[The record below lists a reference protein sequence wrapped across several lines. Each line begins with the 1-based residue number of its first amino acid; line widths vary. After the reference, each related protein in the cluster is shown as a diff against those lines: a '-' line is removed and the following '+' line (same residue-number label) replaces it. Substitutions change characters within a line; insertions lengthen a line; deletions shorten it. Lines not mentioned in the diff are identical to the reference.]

1 MRTETIEDR
10 DFELSASAGYVGSAW
25 LLAAV
30 VVTFLMTVVAPFL
43 SA

>member
-1 MRTETIEDR
+1 MRPETIDDR
-10 DFELSASAGYVGSAW
+10 DFELSADAGYVGSAW

-30 VVTFLMTVVAPFL
+30 VVIFLMTVVAPHL

>member
-1 MRTETIEDR
+1 MGPEMIDERE
-10 DFELSASAGYVGSAW
+10 FGLSASAGYVGSAW

>member
-1 MRTETIEDR
+1 MGPELTD
-10 DFELSASAGYVGSAW
+10 DCHVELSADASHVAAAW

>member
-1 MRTETIEDR
+1 MGPGITDDR
-10 DFELSASAGYVGSAW
+10 RVELSADAHHVAGAW

-30 VVTFLMTVVAPFL
+30 LVTFLMTVVAPFL

>member
-1 MRTETIEDR
+1 MRTEMIDER
-10 DFELSASAGYVGSAW
+10 DFGLSDNAAYVGSAW
-25 LLAAV
+25 LMAAV

>member
-1 MRTETIEDR
+1 MGTELIDDR
-10 DFELSASAGYVGSAW
+10 HGELAVDANHVGSAW

-30 VVTFLMTVVAPFL
+30 TVVLLMTVVAPFL